1 VIEPASVQCPSCG
14 EPIELTVD
22 TSVGTQTYYED
33 CSVCCRP
40 MAVRV
45 LCRPGEVL
53 AVEVRPD

>member
-1 VIEPASVQCPSCG
+1 MVRCPACG
-14 EPIELTVD
+14 EAIELTVD
-22 TSVGTQTYYED
+22 TSEPSQMYYED

-53 AVEVRPD
+53 AVEVRSD